1 MMPRL
6 SGPSRPPASGGKPRR
21 LVILLHGLGADGN
34 DLIGL
39 APYWAR
45 LLPDAEFLSPNAPF
59 PCDMAP
65 YGYQWFSSQDRSPE
79 AVLGGVRAAAP
90 ILDAFIDEALEE
102 RGLGSSELALV
113 GFSQGTMM
121 SLFVGLRRAEPV
133 AGIVGFSG
141 RLLAPEL
148 LAGELR
154 SRPPVL
160 LVHGTDDPLVPYSSL
175 AAAETT
181 LKAAGGAGRD
191 GDLGRHRPLDRRPR
205 VAARRAVS
213 QERAQRDDALTTPSP
228 ERRGSRTPRILGES
242 HSAAPSTRPS
252 TLPSRSIRKLVGKP
266 RTSKACPTSLL
277 GSI

>member
-59 PCDMAP
+59 PCDTAP

-102 RGLGSSELALV
+102 RGLSSRELALV

-121 SLFVGLRRAEPV
+121 SLFVGLRRADPV

-148 LAGELR
+148 LASELR
-154 SRPPVL
+154 SRPPIL
-160 LVHGTDDPLVPYSSL
+160 LVHGTEDPLVPYGSL
-175 AAAETT
+175 AAAETR
-181 LKAAGGAGRD
+181 LKAAGVPVETVTSVGIGHSID
-191 GDLGRHRPLDRRPR
+191 DQGLRRGGQFLKK
-205 VAARRAVS
+205 VLS
-213 QERAQRDDALTTPSP
+213 GTTP
-228 ERRGSRTPRILGES
+228 
-242 HSAAPSTRPS
+242 
-252 TLPSRSIRKLVGKP
+252 
-266 RTSKACPTSLL
+266 
-277 GSI
+277 

>member
-1 MMPRL
+1 MMAGL
-6 SGPSRPPASGGKPRR
+6 SGPSRRPASGGKPSR

-90 ILDAFIDEALEE
+90 ILDAFIDEALRE

-121 SLFVGLRRAEPV
+121 SLYVGLRRPDPV

-148 LAGELR
+148 LATELR

-160 LVHGTDDPLVPYSSL
+160 LVHGTEDPLVPYSSL
-175 AAAETT
+175 IAAEAA
-181 LKAAGGAGRD
+181 LKEAGVPVETMTSVGIG
-191 GDLGRHRPLDRRPR
+191 H
-205 VAARRAVS
+205 S
-213 QERAQRDDALTTPSP
+213 IDDQGL
-228 ERRGSRTPRILGES
+228 RRGGLFLRDVFSGK
-242 HSAAPSTRPS
+242 
-252 TLPSRSIRKLVGKP
+252 TL
-266 RTSKACPTSLL
+266 
-277 GSI
+277 